1 MKINEVEA
9 LVHITKKNIRFYE
22 EQGLLSPKR
31 NSENGYR
38 DYSEADVKILQ
49 QIKLLRKLG
58 VPIEE
63 IREMEQWKDSKI
75 NDAKVRLAYEVT
87 KIIHGEE
94 EAEKAKSVAES
105 LFGGSGISENMA
117 TTNVGD
123 SLVDDEIGLLDMML
137 LAKLIPSKGEGRRL
151 VQQGG
156 VFIDDVK
163 VDAFDKKI
171 TKAELEKGIVLRKG
185 KKTFHRF
192 VL

>member
-1 MKINEVEA
+1 M
-9 LVHITKKNIRFYE
+9 
-22 EQGLLSPKR
+22 R
-31 NSENGYR
+31 NVG
-38 DYSEADVKILQ
+38 DADVIKCL
-49 QIKLLRKLG
+49 KLLTF

-94 EAEKAKSVAES
+94 EADKAKSVAES
-105 LFGGSGISENMA
+105 LFGGNGISEDMA
-117 TTNVGD
+117 TTQVGD
-123 SLVDDEIGLLDMML
+123 LLVDGEIGLLDMML
-137 LAKLIPSKGEGRRL
+137 SAKLIPSKGEGRRL

-163 VDAFDKKI
+163 VEAFDKKI
-171 TKAELEKGIVLRKG
+171 SKEELEKGIVLRKG

-192 VL
+192 TI